1 MKKAT
6 LIFVLITDV
15 VFSLSHAEAI
25 GKDLTKNPFIKPI
38 DNEVVEDERSIVIKN
53 NTATTLTDRNLR
65 ATLTSS
71 EKSLANIDGMMI
83 FVGDQVKGYTLISVD
98 EGTATL
104 IKNGKEIT
112 LTVSE
117 LHKNLK

>member
-1 MKKAT
+1 MKKTT
-6 LIFVLITDV
+6 LIFVLMAHV
-15 VFSLSHAEAI
+15 VFSISHAEVI
-25 GKDLTKNPFIKPI
+25 GQALTKNPFIKPI
-38 DNEVVEDERSIVIKN
+38 DNEVIEDDRSVVVKN
-53 NTATTLTDRNLR
+53 KSSETLTDRNLR

-71 EKSLANIDGMMI
+71 NKSLANIDGMMI